1 MEHAGRIP
9 DEAREAGVATANP
22 RRVNRVYLALWA
34 TLIVVVVGSFAAL
47 LYFGGEVYQ
56 MAPPIPEAVASS
68 DGEVIFTGDDLRLG
82 QDVWRSIGGHELG
95 SIWGHGAYTA
105 PDWTADWV
113 HREAVWLLE
122 HWAQDDYRSSFE
134 SLPSEQAAALTVR
147 LQDEVRTNTYDDATE
162 EITVSPLRAEAIRAV
177 QSHYTALFGDDP
189 ELDHLR
195 ESYAMPRSVIPDAD
209 RREAFTTFIFW
220 ASWATVTERPG
231 RDITYTHNWPPDD
244 LVGNRPTGTMI
255 VTSVVSFVLLL
266 GGIGGLAWFFAATRD
281 TWRSEPTSVPAD
293 PLLGTDATPSMRATH
308 KYFWVV
314 GALAVAQIGAGIVT
328 AHYGVEGTEFYGI
341 ALAEIVPYS
350 LSRTW
355 HVQLGMLWIATSWLA
370 TGLCLVP
377 LITGREPRFQ
387 RLGVNLLLAAL
398 VVVVAGS
405 MLGQAFAIHQVLGDK
420 TNFWVGHQGYEYLD
434 LGRLWQALLL
444 AGLLLWLALML
455 RPLLPAWRDAKGD
468 SRRRQFLGIFI
479 LSIGAIAFFYSPG
492 LIPGQHTNLAIAEY
506 WRWWVVH
513 LWVEGFFEVF
523 ATAVIS
529 LVFVRLG
536 LVRVQSAVMAILFT
550 TILYLTGGV
559 LGMFH
564 HLYFTGTTPV
574 ILVIGGTF
582 SALELMPLVMIGFEA
597 YENLS
602 MARRTSWIHHYK
614 WPVFFCIA
622 SAFWNL
628 VGAGLFGFLINPPIA
643 LYYMQGLNTTS
654 VHAHAALFGV
664 YGNLGLGLT
673 LLSLRIL
680 TVRRQWRTGSLSFAF
695 WSINIG
701 LALMVLMSLL
711 PVGLAQTWAS
721 VEHGM
726 WYARSAE
733 FLQTPVLE
741 VFRWLRSI
749 GDTIFAVGILAI
761 GWFVIGL
768 SAGWSVRG
776 ARSDSEGLAAADL
789 SAKTDSG

>member
-1 MEHAGRIP
+1 MA
-9 DEAREAGVATANP
+9 DAASLTDTARTQDSPEGA
-22 RRVNRVYLALWA
+22 RRMARAIRALWIGL
-34 TLIVVVVGSFAAL
+34 TVLVVSSFAAL
-47 LYFGGEVYQ
+47 LYYGGEIYQ
-56 MAPPIPEAVASS
+56 MAPPIPEAVAVSS
-68 DGEVIFTGDDLRLG
+68 GEVVFSGDDMRHG

-105 PDWTADWV
+105 PDWTADWL
-113 HREAVWLLE
+113 HREAVWLVDR
-122 HWAQDDYRSSFE
+122 WARDEYGVPFE
-134 SLPSEQAAALTVR
+134 SLAVEQSAALQAR
-147 LQDEVRTNTYDDATE
+147 LQKELRTNTYDPDTGTIA
-162 EITVSPLRAEAIRAV
+162 ISPARAEAIRAV
-177 QSHYTALFGDDP
+177 QSHYTALFGDAP

-195 ESYAMPRSVIPDAD
+195 ESYAMPRSVIPDPE
-209 RREAFTTFIFW
+209 RREALTAFLFW
-220 ASWATVTERPG
+220 ATWACVTERPG
-231 RDITYTHNWPPDD
+231 QDITYTHNWPPDD

-255 VTSVVSFVLLL
+255 VTSVISFVLLL
-266 GGIGGLAWFFAATRD
+266 GGIGGLAWFFAASRD
-281 TWRSEPTSVPAD
+281 TWRTEAISTPAD
-293 PLLGTDATPSMRATH
+293 PLITSEPTPSMRATH

-314 GALAVAQIGAGIVT
+314 GALAVAQIVAGIVT

-341 ALAEIVPYS
+341 PLSELVPYS

-377 LITGREPRFQ
+377 LISGYEPRFQ
-387 RLGVNLLLAAL
+387 RLGTNLLLAAL
-398 VVVVAGS
+398 VIVVVGS
-405 MLGQAFAIHQVLGDK
+405 MLGQAFAIHQVLGDQA
-420 TNFWVGHQGYEYLD
+420 NFWLGHQGYEYLD
-434 LGRLWQALLL
+434 LGRFWQALLL
-444 AGLLLWLALML
+444 VGLLLWLVLML
-455 RPLLPAWRDAKGD
+455 RPLVPAWRSAKGD
-468 SRRRQFLGIFI
+468 TRRRQFLAIFM
-479 LSIGAIAFFYSPG
+479 LSIGAIALFYAPG
-492 LIPGQHTNLAIAEY
+492 LIPGRHENLAIAEY

-529 LVFVRLG
+529 LIFVRLG

-550 TILYLTGGV
+550 TILYLSGGV

-564 HLYFTGTTPV
+564 HLYFTGTTPI

-582 SALELMPLVMIGFEA
+582 SALELMPLVMVGFEA
-597 YENLS
+597 CENLS
-602 MARRTSWIHHYK
+602 MTRRTSWIHNYK
-614 WPVFFCIA
+614 WPVFFFIA

-643 LYYMQGLNTTS
+643 LYYMQGLNTTA
-654 VHAHAALFGV
+654 VHAHAVLFGV

-680 TVRRQWRTGSLSFAF
+680 TVRRQWRTGNLAFAF

-749 GDTIFAVGILAI
+749 GDTIFAVGILAL

-768 SAGWSVRG
+768 SGGWSVRG
-776 ARSDSEGLAAADL
+776 SRPDAGELPA
-789 SAKTDSG
+789 TT

>member
-1 MEHAGRIP
+1 MEDAASMTDGSVRTEDSP
-9 DEAREAGVATANP
+9 EGARRMARGI
-22 RRVNRVYLALWA
+22 RALWIGL
-34 TLIVVVVGSFAAL
+34 TVLVVGSFAAL
-47 LYFGGEVYQ
+47 LYFGGEIYQ
-56 MAPPIPEAVASS
+56 TAPPIPEAVAGSG
-68 DGEVIFTGDDLRLG
+68 GEVLFSGDDLRRG

-95 SIWGHGAYTA
+95 TIWGHGAYTA
-105 PDWTADWV
+105 PDWTADWL
-113 HREAVWLLE
+113 HREAVWLVE
-122 HWAQDDYRSSFE
+122 HWAQTDFRAPFD
-134 SLPSEQAAALTVR
+134 SLAGEQSAALEAR
-147 LQDEVRTNTYDDATE
+147 LRNELRTNTYDPATGT
-162 EITVSPLRAEAIRAV
+162 ITISPVRAEAIRAV
-177 QSHYTALFGDDP
+177 QSHYTALFGGDP

-195 ESYAMPRSVIPDAD
+195 ESYAMPRSVIPDPE
-209 RREAFTTFIFW
+209 RREAFTAFLFW
-220 ASWATVTERPG
+220 ATWACVTERPG
-231 RDITYTHNWPPDD
+231 KEITYTHNWPPDD
-244 LVGNRPTGTMI
+244 LVGNRPTGTM
-255 VTSVVSFVLLL
+255 VVVSVISFVLLL
-266 GGIGGLAWFFAATRD
+266 GGIGGLAWFFAASRD
-281 TWRSEPTSVPAD
+281 TWRTEAVSTPAD
-293 PLLGTDATPSMRATH
+293 PLITFQPTPSMRATH

-314 GALAVAQIGAGIVT
+314 GALAVAQIAAGIVT

-341 ALAEIVPYS
+341 PLSELVPYS

-370 TGLCLVP
+370 TGLCLAP
-377 LITGREPRFQ
+377 LIAGREPRFQ
-387 RLGVNLLLAAL
+387 RLGVNVLLAAL

-405 MLGQAFAIHQVLGDK
+405 MMGQAFAIHQVLGDQA
-420 TNFWVGHQGYEYLD
+420 NFWLGHQGYEYLD
-434 LGRLWQALLL
+434 LGRFWQALLL
-444 AGLLLWLALML
+444 AGLLLWLVLML
-455 RPLLPAWRDAKGD
+455 RPLVPAWRSAQGD
-468 SRRRQFLGIFI
+468 TRRRQFLAIFMM
-479 LSIGAIAFFYSPG
+479 SIGAIALFYAPG
-492 LIPGQHTNLAIAEY
+492 LIPGRHENLAIAEY

-529 LVFVRLG
+529 LIFVRLG

-550 TILYLTGGV
+550 TILYLSGGV

-564 HLYFTGTTPV
+564 HLYFTGTTPI

-582 SALELMPLVMIGFEA
+582 SALELMPLVMVGFEA

-602 MARRTSWIHHYK
+602 MTRRTSWIHHYK
-614 WPVFFCIA
+614 WPVFFFIA

-643 LYYMQGLNTTS
+643 LYYMQGLNTTA

-673 LLSLRIL
+673 LLSLRVL
-680 TVRRQWRTGSLSFAF
+680 TVRRRWRTGTLSFAF

-701 LALMVLMSLL
+701 LSLMVLLSLL

-749 GDTIFAVGILAI
+749 GDTIFAVGILAL

-768 SAGWSVRG
+768 SGGWSTAG
-776 ARSDSEGLAAADL
+776 ARQDSPGLQAAD
-789 SAKTDSG
+789 D

>member
-1 MEHAGRIP
+1 MEQSGRIP
-9 DEAREAGVATANP
+9 GEAYEHTVAPENP
-22 RRVNRVYLALWA
+22 RRMNRAILSLWA
-34 TLIVVVVGSFAAL
+34 ILIVVVVASFAAL

-56 MAPPIPEAVASS
+56 MAPPIPEAVAVS
-68 DGEVIFTGDDLRLG
+68 DGEVIFTGDDLRRG

-95 SIWGHGAYTA
+95 SVWGHGAYTA

-113 HREAVWLLE
+113 HREAIWLLE
-122 HWAQDDYRSSFE
+122 QWAQEDFGTSFE
-134 SLPSEQAAALTVR
+134 SLPAEQAAALEVR
-147 LQDEVRTNTYDDATE
+147 LQDELRTNTYDE
-162 EITVSPLRAEAIRAV
+162 EAGVITVSPLRAEAIRAV
-177 QSHYTALFGDDP
+177 QSHYTGLFGEDP

-195 ESYAMPRSVIPDAD
+195 ESYAMPRSVIPDPD
-209 RREAFTTFIFW
+209 RREAFTSFLFW
-220 ASWATVTERPG
+220 ASWACVTERPG
-231 RDITYTHNWPPDD
+231 QEITYTHNWPPDD

-266 GGIGGLAWFFAATRD
+266 GGIGGLAWFFAASRE
-281 TWRSEPTSVPAD
+281 TWRSEPTTTPAD
-293 PLLGTDATPSMRATH
+293 PLIGTEATPSMRATH
-308 KYFWVV
+308 KYFWIV
-314 GALAVAQIGAGIVT
+314 GGMAVAQIGAGIVT

-387 RLGVNLLLAAL
+387 SLGVNLLLAAL
-398 VVVVAGS
+398 LVVVVGS
-405 MLGQAFAIHQVLGDK
+405 MLGQAFAIHQVLGDRA
-420 TNFWVGHQGYEYLD
+420 NFWFGHQGYEYLD
-434 LGRLWQALLL
+434 LGRLWQALLM

-468 SRRRQFLGIFI
+468 IRRRQFLGIFI
-479 LSIGAIAFFYSPG
+479 LSIGAIAFFYFPG

-523 ATAVIS
+523 ATAVIA
-529 LVFVRLG
+529 LIFVRLG

-602 MARRTSWIHHYK
+602 LTRRTSWIHHYK
-614 WPVFFCIA
+614 WPVFFFIA

-673 LLSLRIL
+673 LLSLRVL
-680 TVRRQWRTGSLSFAF
+680 TVRRQWRTGYISFAF

-741 VFRWLRSI
+741 VFRWLRSV
-749 GDTIFAVGILAI
+749 GDTIFAVGILAL

-768 SAGWSVRG
+768 STGWSVRG
-776 ARSDSEGLAAADL
+776 TRPDSESLPA
-789 SAKTDSG
+789 TP

>member
-9 DEAREAGVATANP
+9 DEAREAGVATENP

-68 DGEVIFTGDDLRLG
+68 DVEVIFTGDNLRLG

-122 HWAQDDYRSSFE
+122 HWAQADYRSSFE

-147 LQDEVRTNTYDDATE
+147 LQDEVRTNTYDDATG

-177 QSHYTALFGDDP
+177 QSHYTALFGDDT

-195 ESYAMPRSVIPDAD
+195 ESYAMPRSVIPDAG

-231 RDITYTHNWPPDD
+231 RDITYTHNWPPDE

-293 PLLGTDATPSMRATH
+293 PLITTDATPSMRATH

-328 AHYGVEGTEFYGI
+328 AHYGVEGTQFYGI

-387 RLGVNLLLAAL
+387 RLGVNLLLVAL

-420 TNFWVGHQGYEYLD
+420 ANFWFGHQGYEYLD
-434 LGRLWQALLL
+434 LGRLWQALLM

-602 MARRTSWIHHYK
+602 MTRRTSWIHHYK
-614 WPVFFCIA
+614 WPVFFFIA

-776 ARSDSEGLAAADL
+776 VRSDSEGLAAAD
-789 SAKTDSG
+789 

>member
-1 MEHAGRIP
+1 MEQSGRVP
-9 DEAREAGVATANP
+9 DEAFESTAAPENP
-22 RRVNRVYLALWA
+22 RRMNRVILSLWA
-34 TLIVVVVGSFAAL
+34 ILIVVVVASFAAL

-56 MAPPIPEAVASS
+56 MAPPIPETVAVSN
-68 DGEVIFTGDDLRLG
+68 GEVIFTGDDLRRG

-95 SIWGHGAYTA
+95 SVWGHGAYTA

-113 HREAVWLLE
+113 HREAIWLLE
-122 HWAQDDYRSSFE
+122 WWAEEDFGTSYAY
-134 SLPSEQAAALTVR
+134 LPPEQAAALEVR
-147 LQDEVRTNTYDDATE
+147 LQDELRTNTYDEGTGV
-162 EITVSPLRAEAIRAV
+162 ITVSPLRAEAIRAV
-177 QSHYTALFGDDP
+177 QSHYTGLFGADP

-195 ESYAMPRSVIPDAD
+195 ESYAMPRSVIPDPE
-209 RREAFTTFIFW
+209 RREAFTAFLFW
-220 ASWATVTERPG
+220 ASWACVTERPG
-231 RDITYTHNWPPDD
+231 QEITYTHNWPPDD

-266 GGIGGLAWFFAATRD
+266 GGIGGLAWFFAVSRE
-281 TWRSEPTSVPAD
+281 TWRSEPTTTPAD
-293 PLLGTDATPSMRATH
+293 PLIGMESTPSMRATH

-314 GALAVAQIGAGIVT
+314 GGMAVAQIVAGIVT

-387 RLGVNLLLAAL
+387 SLGVNLLLAAL
-398 VVVVAGS
+398 FVVIVGS
-405 MLGQAFAIHQVLGDK
+405 MLGQAFAIHQVLGDRA
-420 TNFWVGHQGYEYLD
+420 NFWFGHQGYEYLD
-434 LGRLWQALLL
+434 LGRLWQVMLMV
-444 AGLLLWLALML
+444 GLLLWLALML

-468 SRRRQFLGIFI
+468 TRRRQFLGIFI
-479 LSIGAIAFFYSPG
+479 LSIGAIAFFYFPG

-529 LVFVRLG
+529 LIFVRLG
-536 LVRVQSAVMAILFT
+536 LVRVQSAVMAVLFT

-602 MARRTSWIHHYK
+602 LTRRTSWIHHYK
-614 WPVFFCIA
+614 WPVFFFIA

-673 LLSLRIL
+673 LLSLRVL
-680 TVRRQWRTGSLSFAF
+680 TVRRQWRTGSISFAF

-749 GDTIFAVGILAI
+749 GDTIFAVGILAL

-768 SAGWSVRG
+768 STGWSIRGVRP
-776 ARSDSEGLAAADL
+776 DSESLPTTA
-789 SAKTDSG
+789 